1 VDDEVERLWR
11 LGPGAGPQ
19 RDPGRALRARRPEHS
34 NRGRRSTDRSNRS
47 GFRQRCPPT
56 TPRTSSASSCTA
68 RTSCEP
74 SSTPRRSRCLR
85 ASPANGRPSSAVR
98 GSAAPDRRSLEHRNA
113 WPAQGSNL
121 RPPACKGG
129 APQGLGGTPRLV
141 DAGSG
146 ALRTSC
152 SPLAFRSDSGRFGR
166 HGHWPGPLEPIRS
179 SHLARVERPNASAA
193 PAGGWPCKSNP
204 VRLGSY
210 VSRANG
216 ASGDCGLSAGVLAAG
231 PVKRP

>member
-129 APQGLGGTPRLV
+129 APQGLGGTPRLCRCRFRGASHAV
-141 DAGSG
+141 LAARVSVGFGAFRGDLDTGRTASTHTVVAPRPGRAPQCLSG
-146 ALRTSC
+146 TSRRLALQVESC
-152 SPLAFRSDSGRFGR
+152 SPWLLRLARQWRVGRLRAVGRGSGRR
-166 HGHWPGPLEPIRS
+166 
-179 SHLARVERPNASAA
+179 AS
-193 PAGGWPCKSNP
+193 
-204 VRLGSY
+204 
-210 VSRANG
+210 
-216 ASGDCGLSAGVLAAG
+216 
-231 PVKRP
+231 